1 TNRSSCRHLGLALID
16 RSLDPLLQTLRLRV
30 HPHGL
35 ELRLRLRSSH
45 TILKLGHRGLDHLLT
60 SDLPVPRIA
69 KVRQSTTDSG
79 RVARLQSTSAL
90 SHPSPVDL
98 ERVPG
103 AVRQTGVLRVSPHGR
118 LHNPPSSAWLTLM
131 PLLRQHPEV
140 REVGLEPG
148 DPLIH
153 RLIVV
158 QIDVSH
164 GRPPTLEACAY
175 RAQRCA

>member
-1 TNRSSCRHLGLALID
+1 

-79 RVARLQSTSAL
+79 RFARLQSSSAL
-90 SHPSPVDL
+90 SHPFSVDL

-118 LHNPPSSAWLTLM
+118 LHNPAGLTRC
-131 PLLRQHPEV
+131 PVVRLLRQDTEV
-140 REVGLEPG
+140 RMVGLEPG
-148 DPLIH
+148 DPLIDWF
-153 RLIVV
+153 VV
-158 QIDVSH
+158 FKRYFSH

-175 RAQRCA
+175 PAQRCA